1 MSLRV
6 NELIHTFRAEG
17 AANLPGVLPSLKDLF
32 ALPRTPEDPVT
43 GIFLSSGDP
52 TAAEICA
59 SAGFDYLL
67 VDSEHSPLSLASIQA
82 QLRAIAGYPTLSV
95 VRVPDNDEVIIKQYL
110 DLGVQSLI
118 VPMVDSVAEAE
129 AAARSVAYPSAGV
142 RGVGAALARS
152 GRWGGIPGYLP
163 RARETITLVVQ
174 AESAAAVAGIEEI
187 AAVDGVDGV
196 FVGPSDLAA
205 SMGLIGQQT
214 HPDVVAAVKHVI
226 TAVQAAGKFV
236 GVNAFAQDQ
245 ARDYLAAGADFVNV
259 GADVALLASGARSLA
274 GAFRG

>member
-1 MSLRV
+1 MD
-6 NELIHTFRAEG
+6 G
-17 AANLPGVLPSLKDLF
+17 
-32 ALPRTPEDPVT
+32 
-43 GIFLSSGDP
+43 
-52 TAAEICA
+52 
-59 SAGFDYLL
+59 
-67 VDSEHSPLSLASIQA
+67 EHSPLSLESIQA
-82 QLRAIAGYPTLSV
+82 QLRAIAGYPVLSV

-129 AAARSVAYPSAGV
+129 AAARSVAYPSAACGCR
-142 RGVGAALARS
+142 RGARALRTL
-152 GRWGGIPGYLP
+152 GGIPGYLP

-174 AESAAAVAGIEEI
+174 AESAAAIASIEEI

-259 GADVALLASGARSLA
+259 GADVALLASGARNLA